1 MADFTF
7 RGAGS
12 SASTSGSSMLTSLT
26 PLLLSSTAAGDV
38 LFLYAKGNNT
48 VDPTW
53 SAPSGWTEL
62 GSRVAAS
69 SGLGGAQYN
78 ALQLWYK
85 TAGVSETAPTVNLT
99 SNAGTG
105 FQRGWQTAV
114 AVYQPTSPSFEF
126 DLVAAC
132 VDYSGAATF
141 TGETLSVGRTATT
154 VTFLAKIGVTGALT
168 ATNAQGFT
176 REFVGTVFPAAV
188 WYDKDTTAGSV
199 SLPDFATPVY
209 SYIAKVFAF
218 DRTVVTNE
226 WGVGQVRW

>member
-1 MADFTF
+1 
-7 RGAGS
+7 
-12 SASTSGSSMLTSLT
+12 MLTSLT
-26 PLLLSSTAAGDV
+26 PLLTSGTAAGDV
-38 LFLYAKGNNT
+38 MFLYAKGNNT

-53 SAPSGWTEL
+53 SAPSGWIEL

-69 SGLGGAQYN
+69 TGIGGAQYN

-85 TAGVSETAPTVNLT
+85 TAGASETAPTVNLT
-99 SNAGTG
+99 SGAGSG
-105 FQRGWQTAV
+105 SGRGWQTAV
-114 AVYQPTSPSFEF
+114 AVYQPTSLSFEF

-141 TGETLSVGRTATT
+141 TGNTLSVSRTATT
-154 VTFLAKIGVTGALT
+154 VAFVANLAVTGTLT

-176 REFVGTVFPAAV
+176 REFSGTVIPAAA

-199 SLPDFATPVY
+199 SLPDFATPTY
-209 SYIAKVFAF
+209 SYLAKVFAF

>member
-1 MADFTF
+1 
-7 RGAGS
+7 
-12 SASTSGSSMLTSLT
+12 MLTSLT
-26 PLLLSSTAAGDV
+26 PALPPGTTAGDV

-69 SGLGGAQYN
+69 TGLGGAQNN

-85 TAGVSETAPTVNLT
+85 TAGASETAPTVNLT
-99 SNAGTG
+99 SGAGSG
-105 FQRGWQTAV
+105 FGRGWQTAV
-114 AVYQPTSPSFEF
+114 SGYQPSSPSFEF
-126 DLVAAC
+126 DLVTAC

-154 VTFLAKIGVTGALT
+154 VTFLANIGVTGTVT

-176 REFVGTVFPAAV
+176 REFVGTVIPAAA
-188 WYDKDTTAGSV
+188 WYDKDTTAGTV
-199 SLPDFATPVY
+199 SLPDFATPTY
-209 SYIAKVFAF
+209 SHLAKVFAF
-218 DRTVVTNE
+218 DRTVATGGE